1 MMTDQDKTPEVPE
14 LDLETFVNEYGQDPA
29 PPAPVETPPVEPTPG
44 PTPVTP
50 DLYKAELD
58 ALKEGYAQKEKQYQ
72 DLINQQNSR
81 MNTLETLVN
90 RGYQNAHAEP
100 PKPEI
105 PTFTQEELLQDP
117 IGTLERV
124 SDAKAKARIQENN
137 EQLSGVIGGL
147 VERSWQGEMKGISGK
162 RYYNQVKDEIQ
173 SMVEANP
180 ALKLQPNSAE
190 LAYNMIVGRD
200 IEKLMA
206 GDTSTPP
213 SDPTP
218 TPAPPATPRTPVPVP
233 AGGGPANP
241 APPADTPPKKEP
253 ELTAA
258 QKRLQAK
265 FAALDI
271 GLTGKDFGGAE

>member
-1 MMTDQDKTPEVPE
+1 MTDTPKTPEVPE
-14 LDLETFVNEYGQDPA
+14 IDLDTFVNEYGQDPVA
-29 PPAPVETPPVEPTPG
+29 PVAPVETPPVEPA
-44 PTPVTP
+44 PVPIP
-50 DLYKAELD
+50 DPAELKADFD
-58 ALKEGYAQKEKQYQ
+58 ALKDGYAQREAQYQ
-72 DLINQQNSR
+72 AVIDQQNSR
-81 MNTLETLVN
+81 MNTLENLVN
-90 RGYQNAHAEP
+90 QGYQRAHAEP
-100 PKPEI
+100 PKPEV
-105 PTFTQEELLQDP
+105 PTFTQEELLADP

-124 SDAKAKARIQENN
+124 SDAKAKAAIQTNN

-147 VERSWQGEMKGISGK
+147 VERSWQGELASISNK
-162 RYYNQVKDEIQ
+162 RYFSQVKGEIE

-206 GDTSTPP
+206 EAPGPKLVTT
-213 SDPTP
+213 DPVVP
-218 TPAPPATPRTPVPVP
+218 VTPRTPVPVP
-233 AGGGPANP
+233 AGGGPAPP
-241 APPADTPPKKEP
+241 APPTDTPPRKDP

-271 GLTGKDFGGAE
+271 GLTANDFEGE